1 MPLDNSPDAA
11 PRRAYARL
19 WRWHFYAAFLV
30 IPFVLWQ
37 GGTGV
42 VYLWHQ
48 EIADALWRQLRFVE
62 IGEQRASLDAQV
74 EIASIIHGGAT
85 PRLIKLPA
93 APDRSTE
100 IVFDN
105 GDGLITPAFVD
116 PYTGE
121 HLGSVAATTWLPG
134 LTRKL
139 HGGWPLGDPGSWL
152 LELCAGWTL
161 VMVLTGLYLWWP
173 RGRAGMAGVLYPRVT
188 RSPRVFWRDL
198 HSVVGV
204 YFAGIFIAF
213 LLTALPWTAFWGE
226 QILRPVQ
233 RATGQTAPAALGF
246 GQMALKSIDDGSGRQ
261 ISLDQ
266 AVAIARA
273 EGLAGDLE
281 IQPRVGDAPIGI
293 ALRQGRSSNER
304 VLQIDRYRGVVLA
317 HVGWQDYPLI
327 PKAVATGV
335 DLHEG
340 TFFGRANQW
349 FNTAVV
355 AALYWLAFTGFIGWY
370 RRRPAGRLSAPPR
383 LPLPIPRAI
392 RWMALGVCVLLP
404 LLGLS
409 VLVVAATDSLY
420 LRMRPKPG

>member
-1 MPLDNSPDAA
+1 MAVDGTLDAS

-37 GGTGV
+37 GTTGV
-42 VYLWHQ
+42 LYLWHQ
-48 EIADALWRQLRFVE
+48 EIADTLWPQLRFVE
-62 IGEQRASLDAQV
+62 IGEARASLDAQV
-74 EIASIIHGGAT
+74 EVATIVHGGA
-85 PRLIKLPA
+85 PARLIKLPA

-105 GDGLITPAFVD
+105 GDGLVTPAFVD

-152 LELCAGWTL
+152 LELGAGWTL

-204 YFAGIFIAF
+204 WFSGIFIAF
-213 LLTALPWTAFWGE
+213 LLTALPWTAFWGD
-226 QILRPVQ
+226 QILRPLQ
-233 RATGQTAPAALGF
+233 RASGQTAPAALGF
-246 GQMALKSIDDGSGRQ
+246 GAMPLKSIDDGSGRQ

-266 AVAIARA
+266 AVALARA
-273 EGLAGDLE
+273 EGLSGDLE
-281 IQPRVGDAPIGI
+281 IQPRSGDAPIGI

-317 HVGWQDYPLI
+317 RIGWSDYPLI
-327 PKAVATGV
+327 PKAIATGV

-340 TFFGRANQW
+340 SFFGRANQW

-355 AALYWLAFTGFIGWY
+355 AALYWLAITGFIGWY
-370 RRRPAGRLSAPPR
+370 RRRPSGRLAAPPR
-383 LPLPIPRAI
+383 LAIPVPRPI
-392 RWMALGVCVLLP
+392 RWAAFGICVLLP
-404 LLGLS
+404 LLGFS
-409 VLVVAATDSLY
+409 VLVAAAADYLY
-420 LRMRPKPG
+420 LRMRPEPG

>member
-1 MPLDNSPDAA
+1 MPAMHTADIP
-11 PRRAYARL
+11 PQRAYARL

-37 GGTGV
+37 GTTGV
-42 VYLWHQ
+42 LYLWHQ
-48 EIADALWRQLRFVE
+48 DIADQLWPQLRLVE
-62 IGEQRASLDAQV
+62 PGNDRVSLDTQISVAELAQ
-74 EIASIIHGGAT
+74 GA
-85 PRLIKLPA
+85 PARLIRLPA

-100 IVFDN
+100 FVFDAGN
-105 GDGLITPAFVD
+105 GLIAPSYVN
-116 PYTGE
+116 PYTGA
-121 HLGSVAATTWLPG
+121 HLGSVPATAWLPG

-152 LELCAGWTL
+152 LELGAGWTL

-173 RGRAGMAGVLYPRVT
+173 RGREGWAGVLYPRLT

-204 YFAGIFIAF
+204 WFAAVFVAF

-226 QILRPVQ
+226 QILRPLQ
-233 RATGQTAPAALGF
+233 RATGQIAPAALGF
-246 GQMALKSIDDGSGRQ
+246 GAMPLKSIDAGGGRQ

-273 EGLAGDLE
+273 EGLNGDLE
-281 IQPRVGDAPIGI
+281 IQPRSGDAPIGI
-293 ALRQGRSSNER
+293 TLRQGRSSDER

-317 HVGWQDYPLI
+317 RVGWQDYPLI
-327 PKAVATGV
+327 PKVVATGV

-355 AALYWLAFTGFIGWY
+355 AALYWLAITGLIGWY
-370 RRRPAGRLSAPPR
+370 RRRPARGLAAPPR
-383 LPLPIPRAI
+383 VPSSIPRSI
-392 RWMALGVCVLLP
+392 RWAAIGLCVLLP

-409 VLVVAATDSLY
+409 VLLVAAFDRWLVRT
-420 LRMRPKPG
+420 RAAMA